1 MLEAKVHE
9 LEAEAETKAHSK
21 EDKARHVKLMEVRY
35 DEATGKGFAM
45 PLAMKKDLQDSRTP
59 Q

>member
-45 PLAMKKDLQDSRTP
+45 PLAMKKDL
-59 Q
+59 